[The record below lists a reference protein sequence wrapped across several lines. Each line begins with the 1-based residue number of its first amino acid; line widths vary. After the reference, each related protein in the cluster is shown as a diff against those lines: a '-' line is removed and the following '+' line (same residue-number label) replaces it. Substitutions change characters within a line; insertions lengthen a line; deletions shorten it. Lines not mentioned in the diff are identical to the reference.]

1 MRPVLI
7 FTDDAEDALFPAV
20 VIVVDAGKVIVVPL
34 EIGDIFMLVL
44 TNGCGEVIPLKED
57 DMYLIY
63 APWKVKGSPSL

>member
-34 EIGDIFMLVL
+34 EIGDIFMVL
-44 TNGCGEVIPLKED
+44 TNGCSQVILLKED
-57 DMYLIY
+57 DVYLIY